1 MSALGSVFDAAPQRD
16 VRVIERLGG
25 HSGAEVLLCAH
36 GADNFVRK
44 TAAGAGTN
52 PRLRKQAIKQRLFAA
67 QGFPLPSVRSIGKD
81 DDGRAFFDMDY
92 VPSRTL
98 ADLVVSGTSFNRT
111 GLVEAVAQILWIFRS
126 CVAGVIP
133 ADAFL
138 TKIADVRATTEKN
151 AVAFGHREKIAAL
164 AKKLS
169 GLDWAGIP
177 ASPGHGDLTLENI
190 LVSPGQGV
198 MFIDCDEPFASS
210 YWLDFAKLFQDFD
223 GHWCLRESNA
233 SDTAAGAAELTVLG
247 HEFRALA
254 KDANAKL
261 PARLAQLAAL
271 HLFRAL
277 GYAQSAATVD
287 FVCNA
292 TDRVLAAA

>member
-1 MSALGSVFDAAPQRD
+1 MSALGSAVFDSPPRD

-25 HSGAEVLLCAH
+25 HSGAEVVLCES
-36 GADNFVRK
+36 GAENFVRK
-44 TAAGAGTN
+44 TAAGSGTN

-81 DDGRAFFDMDY
+81 DSGRAFFDMDY

-98 ADLVVSGTSFNRT
+98 AELVVSGVPFDRT
-111 GLVEAVAQILWIFRS
+111 ALVEAVAQILWIFRS
-126 CVAGVIP
+126 CVAGTIP
-133 ADAFL
+133 TEAFQS
-138 TKIADVRATTEKN
+138 KIADVRRIGENNPA
-151 AVAFGHREKIAAL
+151 AAGHRDTIAEL
-164 AKKLS
+164 AERLLKE
-169 GLDWAGIP
+169 DWSNIP

-223 GHWCLRESNA
+223 GHWCLRDGANDA
-233 SDTAAGAAELTVLG
+233 HAAATTLTALG
-247 HEFRALA
+247 RDFRALA
-254 KDANAKL
+254 KDANSKL
-261 PARLAQLAAL
+261 PPRLAQLAAL

-277 GYAQSAATVD
+277 GYAQSAETVA
-287 FVCNA
+287 FVCDA
-292 TDRVLAAA
+292 TARVLSAA